1 MKLRI
6 LNLNN
11 TLHKLSFSYIFNF
24 KKDKAFSVST
34 ILSSLALILGIS
46 ILITVMSVMNG
57 FREQLV
63 DSLSGVNG
71 DITIYNANKDKIK
84 KIQEKNPSISFVENF
99 QSRVITSNENGIEGL
114 LMKSLNKDD
123 IYKIPKINQNIFEIE
138 KNIDNWVFIGVELAR
153 SLDLKVGMP
162 LQINIPGNSM
172 TILGPV
178 LNSRNLTIKGTFN
191 TGVYDFDKYFIFS
204 NIEQFKNNISN
215 KVIDVYF
222 NNKDFDY
229 SDLDGLNYSTWEDQ
243 NQTLAQALSTEKNV
257 MFVILFFIIVIS
269 SFTIISNQIFFI
281 KEKYKDIVLLKALG
295 IKQSKICFLFFLNSF
310 FISFFSIVI
319 GTCLGLLL
327 STNIDSVEN
336 FLSYLLNFELWNN
349 EIRYLASMP
358 YSIKFND
365 IVFIVSISLF
375 SSLIASYIPILR
387 IFRIKPNLIL
397 R

>member
-1 MKLRI
+1 M
-6 LNLNN
+6 NN

-63 DSLSGVNG
+63 ESLSGVNG
-71 DITIYNANKDKIK
+71 DITIYDANKDKIK
-84 KIQEKNPSISFVENF
+84 KIQEKNPSISFVENI

-114 LMKSLNKDD
+114 LMKSLNKED

-153 SLDLKVGMP
+153 SLNLKVGMP
-162 LQINIPGNSM
+162 IQINIPGNSM

-178 LNSRNLTIKGTFN
+178 LNSRQLTIKGIFN

-204 NIEQFKNNISN
+204 NIDQFKNNISN
-215 KVIDVYF
+215 KVIDVYL
-222 NNKDFDY
+222 NNKNFDY

-243 NQTLAQALSTEKNV
+243 NQTLAQALSAEKNV

-281 KEKYKDIVLLKALG
+281 KEKYKDIILLKALG
-295 IKQSKICFLFFLNSF
+295 IKQSKICFIFFLNSF

-349 EIRYLASMP
+349 EIRYLTSLP
-358 YSIKFND
+358 YSIKLND

-375 SSLIASYIPILR
+375 SSLVASYIPILR

>member
-1 MKLRI
+1 M
-6 LNLNN
+6 NN

-63 DSLSGVNG
+63 ESLSGVNG
-71 DITIYNANKDKIK
+71 DITIYDANKDKIK
-84 KIQEKNPSISFVENF
+84 KIQEKNPSISFVENL
-99 QSRVITSNENGIEGL
+99 QSRVITTNENGIEGL
-114 LMKSLNKDD
+114 LMKSLNKED

-153 SLDLKVGMP
+153 SLNLKVGMP

-178 LNSRNLTIKGTFN
+178 LNSRQLTIKGIFN

-204 NIEQFKNNISN
+204 NIDQFKNNISN
-215 KVIDVYF
+215 KVIDVYL
-222 NNKDFDY
+222 NNKNFDY
-229 SDLDGLNYSTWEDQ
+229 RDLDGLNYSTWEDQ

-281 KEKYKDIVLLKALG
+281 KEKYKDIILLKALG
-295 IKQSKICFLFFLNSF
+295 IKQSKICFIFFLNSF
-310 FISFFSIVI
+310 FISFFSIII

-349 EIRYLASMP
+349 EIRYLTSMP
-358 YSIKFND
+358 YSIKLND

-375 SSLIASYIPILR
+375 SSLVASYIPILR

>member
-1 MKLRI
+1 
-6 LNLNN
+6 LNN

-63 DSLSGVNG
+63 ESLSGVNG
-71 DITIYNANKDKIK
+71 DITIYDANKDKIK
-84 KIQEKNPSISFVENF
+84 KIQEKNPSISFVENI

-114 LMKSLNKDD
+114 LMKSLNKED

-153 SLDLKVGMP
+153 SLNLKVGMP
-162 LQINIPGNSM
+162 IQINIPGNSM

-178 LNSRNLTIKGTFN
+178 LNSRQLTIKGIFN

-204 NIEQFKNNISN
+204 NIDQFKNNISN
-215 KVIDVYF
+215 KVIDVYL
-222 NNKDFDY
+222 NNKNFDY
-229 SDLDGLNYSTWEDQ
+229 SDLNGLNYSTWEDQ

-281 KEKYKDIVLLKALG
+281 KEKYKDIILLKALG
-295 IKQSKICFLFFLNSF
+295 IKQSKICFIFFLNSF

-349 EIRYLASMP
+349 EIRYLTSMP
-358 YSIKFND
+358 YSIKLND

-375 SSLIASYIPILR
+375 SSLVASYIPILR

>member
-1 MKLRI
+1 M
-6 LNLNN
+6 NN
-11 TLHKLSFSYIFNF
+11 TLHKLSFAYIFNF
-24 KKDKAFSVST
+24 RKDKAFSVST

-71 DITIYNANKDKIK
+71 DITIYDANEDKIEQIK
-84 KIQEKNPSISFVENF
+84 EKNPSISLVQNV
-99 QSRVITSNENGIEGL
+99 QSRVIASNEKGIEGL
-114 LMKSLNKDD
+114 LMKSLYKEDL
-123 IYKIPKINQNIFEIE
+123 YKIPKINQNIFEIE
-138 KNIDNWVFIGVELAR
+138 REIDNWVFIGVELAR
-153 SLDLKVGMP
+153 SLNLKVGMP
-162 LQINIPGNSM
+162 FQINIPGKSM

-178 LNSRNLTIKGTFN
+178 LNSKELIIKGTFN

-204 NIEQFKNNISN
+204 NIEQFNTNINSS
-215 KVIDVYF
+215 VIDIYL
-222 NNKDFDY
+222 NSNDFDY
-229 SDLDGLNYSTWEDQ
+229 SDLDGVNYSTWEDQ

-257 MFVILFFIIVIS
+257 MFVILFFIIIIS

-281 KEKYKDIVLLKALG
+281 KEKYKDIILLKALG
-295 IKQSKICFLFFLNSF
+295 IRQSKICFLFFLNSF
-310 FISFFSIVI
+310 FISFFSII
-319 GTCLGLLL
+319 LGTCLGLLL

-349 EIRYLASMP
+349 EIRYLTSMP
-358 YSIKFND
+358 YSIRLND

-387 IFRIKPNLIL
+387 IFKIKPNLIL

>member
-1 MKLRI
+1 M
-6 LNLNN
+6 NN

-63 DSLSGVNG
+63 ESLSGVNG
-71 DITIYNANKDKIK
+71 DITIYDANKDKIK
-84 KIQEKNPSISFVENF
+84 KIQEKNPSISFVENI
-99 QSRVITSNENGIEGL
+99 QSRVIISNKNGIEGL
-114 LMKSLNKDD
+114 LMKSLNKED

-153 SLDLKVGMP
+153 SLNLKVGMP
-162 LQINIPGNSM
+162 IQINIPGNSM

-178 LNSRNLTIKGTFN
+178 LNSRQLTIKGIFN

-204 NIEQFKNNISN
+204 NIDQFKNNISN
-215 KVIDVYF
+215 KVIDVYL
-222 NNKDFDY
+222 NNKNFDY

-281 KEKYKDIVLLKALG
+281 KEKYKDIILLKALG
-295 IKQSKICFLFFLNSF
+295 IKQSKICFIFFLNSF

-349 EIRYLASMP
+349 EIRYLTSMP
-358 YSIKFND
+358 YSIKLND

-375 SSLIASYIPILR
+375 SSLVASYIPILR

>member
-1 MKLRI
+1 M
-6 LNLNN
+6 NN

-63 DSLSGVNG
+63 ESLSGVNG
-71 DITIYNANKDKIK
+71 DITIYDSNKDKIK
-84 KIQEKNPSISFVENF
+84 KIQEKNPSISFVENI
-99 QSRVITSNENGIEGL
+99 QTRIITSNENGIEGL

-153 SLDLKVGMP
+153 SLNLKVGMP

-178 LNSRNLTIKGTFN
+178 LNSRQLTIKGIFN

-204 NIEQFKNNISN
+204 NIDQFKNNISN

-327 STNIDSVEN
+327 SINIDSVEN

-358 YSIKFND
+358 YSIKLND
-365 IVFIVSISLF
+365 IVFIVSISLS

>member
-1 MKLRI
+1 M
-6 LNLNN
+6 NN

-63 DSLSGVNG
+63 ESLSGVNG
-71 DITIYNANKDKIK
+71 DITIYDANKDKIK
-84 KIQEKNPSISFVENF
+84 KIQEKNPSISFVENI

-114 LMKSLNKDD
+114 LMKSLNKED

-153 SLDLKVGMP
+153 SLNLKVGMP
-162 LQINIPGNSM
+162 IQINIPGNSM

-178 LNSRNLTIKGTFN
+178 LNSRQLTIKGIFN

-204 NIEQFKNNISN
+204 NIDQFKNNISN
-215 KVIDVYF
+215 KVIDVYLY
-222 NNKDFDY
+222 NKNFDY
-229 SDLDGLNYSTWEDQ
+229 RDLDGLNYSTWEDQ

-281 KEKYKDIVLLKALG
+281 KEKYKDIILLKALG
-295 IKQSKICFLFFLNSF
+295 IKQSKICFIFFLNSF

-349 EIRYLASMP
+349 EIRYLTSMP
-358 YSIKFND
+358 YSIKLND

-375 SSLIASYIPILR
+375 SSLVASYIPILR

>member
-1 MKLRI
+1 M
-6 LNLNN
+6 NN

-63 DSLSGVNG
+63 ESLSGVNG
-71 DITIYNANKDKIK
+71 DITIYDANKDKIK
-84 KIQEKNPSISFVENF
+84 KIKEKNPSISFVENI

-114 LMKSLNKDD
+114 LMKSLNKED

-153 SLDLKVGMP
+153 SLNLKVGMP
-162 LQINIPGNSM
+162 IQINIPGNSM

-178 LNSRNLTIKGTFN
+178 LNSRQLTIKGIFN

-204 NIEQFKNNISN
+204 NIDQFKNNISN
-215 KVIDVYF
+215 KVIDVYL
-222 NNKDFDY
+222 NNKNFDY

-281 KEKYKDIVLLKALG
+281 KEKYKDIILLKALG
-295 IKQSKICFLFFLNSF
+295 IKQSKICFIFFLNSF

-358 YSIKFND
+358 YSIKLND

>member
-1 MKLRI
+1 M
-6 LNLNN
+6 NN

-63 DSLSGVNG
+63 ESLSGVNG
-71 DITIYNANKDKIK
+71 DITIYDANKDKIK
-84 KIQEKNPSISFVENF
+84 KIQEKNPSISFVENI

-114 LMKSLNKDD
+114 LMKSLNKED

-153 SLDLKVGMP
+153 SLNLKVGMP

-178 LNSRNLTIKGTFN
+178 LNSRQLTIKGIFN

-204 NIEQFKNNISN
+204 NIDQFKNNISN
-215 KVIDVYF
+215 KVIDVYL
-222 NNKDFDY
+222 NNKNFDY

-327 STNIDSVEN
+327 SINIDSVEN

-349 EIRYLASMP
+349 EIRYLTSMP
-358 YSIKFND
+358 YSIKLND

-375 SSLIASYIPILR
+375 SSLVASYIPILR

>member
-1 MKLRI
+1 M
-6 LNLNN
+6 NN

-63 DSLSGVNG
+63 ESLSGVNG
-71 DITIYNANKDKIK
+71 DITIYDANKDKIK
-84 KIQEKNPSISFVENF
+84 KIQEKNPSISFVENI
-99 QSRVITSNENGIEGL
+99 QSRVITSNENCIECL
-114 LMKSLNKDD
+114 LMKSLNKED

-153 SLDLKVGMP
+153 SLNLKVGMP
-162 LQINIPGNSM
+162 IQINIPGNSM

-178 LNSRNLTIKGTFN
+178 LNSRQLTIKGIFN

-204 NIEQFKNNISN
+204 NIDQFKNNISN
-215 KVIDVYF
+215 KVVDVYL
-222 NNKDFDY
+222 NNKNFDY

-281 KEKYKDIVLLKALG
+281 KEKYKDIILLKALG
-295 IKQSKICFLFFLNSF
+295 IKQSKICFIFFLNSF

-349 EIRYLASMP
+349 EIRYLTSMP
-358 YSIKFND
+358 YSIKLND

-375 SSLIASYIPILR
+375 SSLVASYIPILR

>member
-1 MKLRI
+1 M
-6 LNLNN
+6 NN

-63 DSLSGVNG
+63 ESLSGVNG
-71 DITIYNANKDKIK
+71 DITIYDANKDKIE
-84 KIQEKNPSISFVENF
+84 KIQEKNPSISFVENL

-114 LMKSLNKDD
+114 LMKSLNKED

-153 SLDLKVGMP
+153 SLNLKVGMP
-162 LQINIPGNSM
+162 IQINIPGNSM

-178 LNSRNLTIKGTFN
+178 LNSRQLTIKGIFN

-204 NIEQFKNNISN
+204 NIDQFKNNIGN
-215 KVIDVYF
+215 KVIDVYL
-222 NNKDFDY
+222 NNKNFDY
-229 SDLDGLNYSTWEDQ
+229 RDLDGLNYSTWEDQ
-243 NQTLAQALSTEKNV
+243 NQTLAQALTTEKNV

-281 KEKYKDIVLLKALG
+281 KEKYKDIILLKALG
-295 IKQSKICFLFFLNSF
+295 IKQSKICFIFFLNSF
-310 FISFFSIVI
+310 CISFFSIVI

-349 EIRYLASMP
+349 EIRYLTSMP
-358 YSIKFND
+358 YSIKLND

-375 SSLIASYIPILR
+375 SSLVASYIPILR

>member
-1 MKLRI
+1 M
-6 LNLNN
+6 NN

-63 DSLSGVNG
+63 ESLSGVNG
-71 DITIYNANKDKIK
+71 DITIYDANKDKIK
-84 KIQEKNPSISFVENF
+84 KIQEKNPSISFVENL

-114 LMKSLNKDD
+114 LMKSLNKED

-153 SLDLKVGMP
+153 SLNLKVGMP
-162 LQINIPGNSM
+162 IQINIPGNSM

-178 LNSRNLTIKGTFN
+178 LNSRQLTIKGIFN

-204 NIEQFKNNISN
+204 NIDQFKNNISN
-215 KVIDVYF
+215 KVIDVYL
-222 NNKDFDY
+222 NNKNFDY

-257 MFVILFFIIVIS
+257 MFVILFFIILIS

-349 EIRYLASMP
+349 EIRYLTSMP
-358 YSIKFND
+358 YSIKLND

-375 SSLIASYIPILR
+375 SSLVASYIPILR

>member
-1 MKLRI
+1 M
-6 LNLNN
+6 NN

-63 DSLSGVNG
+63 ESLSGVNG
-71 DITIYNANKDKIK
+71 DITIYDANKDKIK
-84 KIQEKNPSISFVENF
+84 KIQEKNPSISFVENI

-114 LMKSLNKDD
+114 LMKSLNKED

-153 SLDLKVGMP
+153 SLNLKVGMP
-162 LQINIPGNSM
+162 IQINIPGNSM

-178 LNSRNLTIKGTFN
+178 LNSRQLTIKGIFN

-204 NIEQFKNNISN
+204 NIDQFKDNLSN
-215 KVIDVYF
+215 KVIDVYL

-229 SDLDGLNYSTWEDQ
+229 NDLDGLNYSTWEDQ

-281 KEKYKDIVLLKALG
+281 KEKYKDIILLKALG
-295 IKQSKICFLFFLNSF
+295 IKQSKICFIFFLNSF

-349 EIRYLASMP
+349 EIRYLTSMP
-358 YSIKFND
+358 YSIKLND

-375 SSLIASYIPILR
+375 SSLVASYIPILR